1 MPAANPSTP
10 APALSAFLRGVERR
24 GAVLAELQ
32 CGDAAAGDAA
42 LVAAMRAFRD
52 EATAIPMA
60 EWPRKF
66 WATLLAEPALR
77 QRVAVALPIDPTDR
91 LGELATG
98 PRAALLLRLAAG
110 LPEAEA
116 AGVLGVGEATYR
128 LALRDALPHHVDG
141 RANPQAWQHLRDQ
154 VHRKIKTLA
163 PERLSRLAQ
172 AREAVLSGGPVS
184 DLTGAPTAGSTP
196 RSRPRWV
203 LPALWTLLLLCIAAF
218 AATWWWPSQGLG
230 QGWGRG
236 VRLDPLPAPE
246 PPVATLSADAALV
259 AHPDFALLA
268 DPDGEA
274 AAAEL
279 PLQSWL
285 VAVEAGTVVAE
296 PAAAD
301 SPEAPAAAPLEALP
315 EAVLA
320 PLESTEDGD
329 ANAQP

>member
-1 MPAANPSTP
+1 MSAVRPPSP
-10 APALSAFLRGVERR
+10 PPALSAFLRGVERR

-42 LVAAMRAFRD
+42 LAAAMRVFCD
-52 EATAIPMA
+52 EAAAIPMA
-60 EWPRKF
+60 EWPRRF

-77 QRVAVALPIDPTDR
+77 RRVAVAAAIEPTDR

-116 AGVLGVGEATYR
+116 AGVLGVGEASYR
-128 LALRDALPHHVDG
+128 LALRGALPHHGDG
-141 RANPQAWQHLRDQ
+141 RADPQSWHHLRNQ

-163 PERLSRLAQ
+163 PERLGRLAQ
-172 AREAVLSGGPVS
+172 AREAVLRGEPAAAFA
-184 DLTGAPTAGSTP
+184 GAAAKPAQRP
-196 RSRPRWV
+196 RPRWV
-203 LPALWTLLLLCIAAF
+203 LPALWALLLLCVAAF
-218 AATWWWPSQGLG
+218 AATWWWPGQGPG
-230 QGWGRG
+230 QGWGSGAR
-236 VRLDPLPAPE
+236 VDPLPPAE

-268 DPDGEA
+268 DPEGEA
-274 AAAEL
+274 TAADL

-285 VAVEAGTVVAE
+285 VAVEAGTVAAE
-296 PAAAD
+296 PVASGD
-301 SPEAPAAAPLEALP
+301 PEVPPAAPLEALP
-315 EAVLA
+315 DAPLA
-320 PLESTEDGD
+320 PLESTEEGD